1 MFVTDLSDLGL
12 SKTLNYIILD
22 AKLAMA
28 FIKIQNVV
36 INTSYVAAV
45 KLDSRT
51 SSGEKSVSVL
61 IATPKFPL
69 FQLESIS
76 QNLYHNEWIEF
87 TGQAASALQ
96 DYFTSFNN
104 VIDLSPQYQESSVM

>member
-1 MFVTDLSDLGL
+1 
-12 SKTLNYIILD
+12 
-22 AKLAMA
+22 MA

-45 KLDSRT
+45 KLNHQT

-61 IATPKFPL
+61 IATPQFSL
-69 FQLESIS
+69 SQWETIS
-76 QNLYHNEWIEF
+76 QNPQNHLSSEWMEF
-87 TGQAASALQ
+87 TGPAANALQ

-104 VIDLSPQYQESSVM
+104 VIDLLPQHEESGIV

>member
-1 MFVTDLSDLGL
+1 
-12 SKTLNYIILD
+12 
-22 AKLAMA
+22 MA

-36 INTSYVAAV
+36 INTSHVAAV
-45 KLDSRT
+45 KLNHQT

-69 FQLESIS
+69 FQGETIAAQNP
-76 QNLYHNEWIEF
+76 QNLCHSEWIEF
-87 TGQAASALQ
+87 TGQAAIALQ

-104 VIDLSPQYQESSVM
+104 VIDLLPQHQESSIV

>member
-1 MFVTDLSDLGL
+1 
-12 SKTLNYIILD
+12 
-22 AKLAMA
+22 MA
-28 FIKIQNVV
+28 FIKIQNVI

-51 SSGEKSVSVL
+51 SSGERSVSVL

-69 FQLESIS
+69 FQWESTS
-76 QNLYHNEWIEF
+76 QNLYHYEWIEF
-87 TGQAASALQ
+87 TGQAANALQ

-104 VIDLSPQYQESSVM
+104 VIDLLPQCQDKSVV